1 MVRVAEANAAGLAF
15 WDAVV
20 RDYTRGA
27 FTVRGVAGRPHV
39 FRVFSFASAATPEK
53 GDRPASCSRADS

>member
-1 MVRVAEANAAGLAF
+1 VRVAEANAAGLAF

-27 FTVRGVAGRPHV
+27 FTIGAVAGRTQA
-39 FRVFSFASAATPEK
+39 FRVYAFATA
-53 GDRPASCSRADS
+53 R